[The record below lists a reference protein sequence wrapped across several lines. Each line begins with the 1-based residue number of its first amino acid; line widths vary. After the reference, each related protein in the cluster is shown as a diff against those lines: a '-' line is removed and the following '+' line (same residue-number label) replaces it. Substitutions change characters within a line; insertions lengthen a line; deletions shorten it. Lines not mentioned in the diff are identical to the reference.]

1 MNILYVSQYFP
12 PEKCAPAARV
22 SELAQHWANNGDR
35 VTVLTGFPNHP
46 TGNLDPAYRKRFRH
60 LYCRE
65 QVGNVQ
71 VVRTWLWPLA
81 NTGYLRRAICYLSF
95 CVSACLAGLFLES
108 PEIVIATSP
117 QLLAGL
123 SGWFLSLCFGV
134 PFVFEVRDLWP
145 ESLLALSTQDPSNY
159 LYRAV
164 GIIAR
169 FLYARCTRV
178 VVVTNAF
185 RDRLI
190 DCWRVPP
197 EKIDVVENG
206 VDTDLFAPSG
216 PTDIR
221 RPFAL
226 EGRFVVSY
234 IGTIGLAHGLET
246 VLDAAQLI
254 RTECPGAHV
263 LLIGEGAERANVEQQ
278 AAARRLKNVSLLPAQ
293 PRESVPAFIRA
304 SDICLVPLKKAPVFQ
319 TVVPTKMLE
328 FMSCGRAVILG
339 VEGEAADLLQNA
351 HAGICVRPEDARQLA
366 ESIITLYRDSELRGR
381 LGAHGRAYILQHL
394 TRART
399 ADKYTVVLE
408 SVLKGVEAK
417 RHLRPQPPKP
427 ATELSRNPAALVPM
441 KPL

>member
-1 MNILYVSQYFP
+1 M
-12 PEKCAPAARV
+12 AR
-22 SELAQHWANNGDR
+22 S
-35 VTVLTGFPNHP
+35 
-46 TGNLDPAYRKRFRH
+46 
-60 LYCRE
+60 
-65 QVGNVQ
+65 
-71 VVRTWLWPLA
+71 
-81 NTGYLRRAICYLSF
+81 
-95 CVSACLAGLFLES
+95 
-108 PEIVIATSP
+108 
-117 QLLAGL
+117 
-123 SGWFLSLCFGV
+123 
-134 PFVFEVRDLWP
+134 
-145 ESLLALSTQDPSNY
+145 
-159 LYRAV
+159 
-164 GIIAR
+164 
-169 FLYARCTRV
+169 
-178 VVVTNAF
+178 
-185 RDRLI
+185 
-190 DCWRVPP
+190 P